1 MWMLP
6 RCGGRT
12 GQTINFTNWA
22 GLFPVWKLSTG
33 KLLLKITFF
42 CRALFKKRAC
52 ASVRKSL
59 DMAWSIMGI
68 MGNNFA
74 QTTPLKLALEN
85 FPPFQNRCRK
95 NQPMWWSFPD
105 LIMTRSSAFLAILH
119 HCRACTKRSR
129 CPSLWG
135 GRSSHS
141 SAQTRY
147 NYKDFFVVEILYLPV
162 CACECQVTLQGE
174 ARLRVLSL
182 YKAWRRHIPIM
193 CKDFDIPRTEAQC
206 QAALRSIW
214 HPTTPHIASFYCY
227 PQNINMQRTI
237 NMFWKEG
244 VPEKCTSE
252 GYSCDRHDHYQGISI
267 QQCREAF

>member
-1 MWMLP
+1 MLQLCPCWQSQIQSPQPMWMLP

-129 CPSLWG
+129 CPSLWE
-135 GRSSHS
+135 GRLSHS

-162 CACECQVTLQGE
+162 CVCECQSLCRERPGWGCSPCTRPGGDTSPSCARTLTYLGLRLS
-174 ARLRVLSL
+174 ARRLSGQ
-182 YKAWRRHIPIM
+182 
-193 CKDFDIPRTEAQC
+193 FDIQ
-206 QAALRSIW
+206 LHLILGVF
-214 HPTTPHIASFYCY
+214 IATHKTKIC
-227 PQNINMQRTI
+227 NI
-237 NMFWKEG
+237 
-244 VPEKCTSE
+244 P
-252 GYSCDRHDHYQGISI
+252 
-267 QQCREAF
+267 

>member
-1 MWMLP
+1 M
-6 RCGGRT
+6 
-12 GQTINFTNWA
+12 
-22 GLFPVWKLSTG
+22 S
-33 KLLLKITFF
+33 
-42 CRALFKKRAC
+42 
-52 ASVRKSL
+52 
-59 DMAWSIMGI
+59 
-68 MGNNFA
+68 
-74 QTTPLKLALEN
+74 
-85 FPPFQNRCRK
+85 
-95 NQPMWWSFPD
+95 
-105 LIMTRSSAFLAILH
+105 
-119 HCRACTKRSR
+119 
-129 CPSLWG
+129 
-135 GRSSHS
+135 
-141 SAQTRY
+141 
-147 NYKDFFVVEILYLPV
+147 
-162 CACECQVTLQGE
+162 VTLQGE

-267 QQCREAF
+267 QQCFLSYCLLNYFLLNDYVSFGVLFINFNEAWIVNIFQGQQDLQEVVNHWKQVNLQKTISIFISKIDVSIGVRVNQYSLFQVTHIMAKWFPEDNIEEKPKDFISKFLTGVE

>member
-129 CPSLWG
+129 CPSLWE
-135 GRSSHS
+135 GRLSHS

-147 NYKDFFVVEILYLPV
+147 NSKYFLLLTFCNCLSVFVNVSHFAGRGQTEGALPV
-162 CACECQVTLQGE
+162 QGLE
-174 ARLRVLSL
+174 ATHPHHVQGL
-182 YKAWRRHIPIM
+182 
-193 CKDFDIPRTEAQC
+193 
-206 QAALRSIW
+206 W
-214 HPTTPHIASFYCY
+214 HP
-227 PQNINMQRTI
+227 
-237 NMFWKEG
+237 
-244 VPEKCTSE
+244 
-252 GYSCDRHDHYQGISI
+252 
-267 QQCREAF
+267 